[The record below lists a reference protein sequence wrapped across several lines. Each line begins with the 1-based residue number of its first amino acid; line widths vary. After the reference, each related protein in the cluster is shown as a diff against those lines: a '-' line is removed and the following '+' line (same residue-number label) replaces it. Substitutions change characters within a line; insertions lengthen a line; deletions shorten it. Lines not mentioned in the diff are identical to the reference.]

1 MSPSTSEY
9 LQHLPEVFRSPSPR
23 TGRSFLGEFL
33 KIFEALLSGRDDAI
47 VDGQRVVALEER
59 VDGFPQYLDPALV
72 PVDDAQADV
81 LSSEFLNYLAS
92 WVALTL
98 DQNWDMAKKR
108 TWLSQIVPLYRRR
121 GTFAGIQSYLSVF
134 VGDQAT
140 VDEPP
145 GGFVVGGAVVPGS
158 DKRVGATVGEDTF
171 IAGAPAYFCRVR
183 IAYAYGST
191 PFNID
196 EWKNIRTG
204 TRAVVDLEKPAHTYC
219 MLDARTPG
227 FIVGERS
234 TIGRD
239 TLLWLKSQP
248 FS

>member
-1 MSPSTSEY
+1 M
-9 LQHLPEVFRSPSPR
+9 
-23 TGRSFLGEFL
+23 
-33 KIFEALLSGRDDAI
+33 
-47 VDGQRVVALEER
+47 
-59 VDGFPQYLDPALV
+59 DGFPQYLDPALV

-158 DKRVGATVGEDTF
+158 DKRVGAAVGEDTF
-171 IAGAPAYFCRVR
+171 IAGAPSLLFSRPDRVR
-183 IAYAYGST
+183 VRFNTVQHRRVEEHPHRNASGRGPRKAGSYVLHAR
-191 PFNID
+191 
-196 EWKNIRTG
+196 RTH
-204 TRAVVDLEKPAHTYC
+204 TRIH
-219 MLDARTPG
+219 R
-227 FIVGERS
+227 R
-234 TIGRD
+234 
-239 TLLWLKSQP
+239 
-248 FS
+248 